1 MAIRKAGLMIALGL
15 MCAPGLWAAAV
26 HHPYS
31 PHPGVLCDAYICAD
45 STGISQALTGKYL
58 GQGRADKLAAAGAFD
73 TRAFTFAGGVFVMWR
88 KNCAVTI
95 AISVRTG
102 SAVVGLITTILRYF
116 SGQGSSPQPRTGRYG
131 RYGARV
137 QGRGAW

>member
-1 MAIRKAGLMIALGL
+1 MTIRKAGLMIALGL
-15 MCAPGLWAAAV
+15 VCAPGLWAAAV

-73 TRAFTFAGGVFVMWR
+73 TRAFTFAGGLFCDVEEKLCR
-88 KNCAVTI
+88 DD
-95 AISVRTG
+95 
-102 SAVVGLITTILRYF
+102 RYF
-116 SGQGSSPQPRTGRYG
+116 GPDGKRSGRVNHHYTALLF
-131 RYGARV
+131 GA
-137 QGRGAW
+137 GK